1 MSQIF
6 RQYTYDDSFLKVFV
20 DSRLANE
27 YQIALIFARDYD
39 ESDGP
44 TNGIFRIYWDQTKI
58 TPSSIL
64 QFRESL
70 PHNVTL
76 KVFISIGDRDVKYR
90 FRPLDA
96 QSWIS
101 NATESLTSIIRD
113 NLYALTLNQIEFGL
127 DVFYEHID
135 DNVEPNGFAQCIGQ
149 LIRNLKA
156 AKVITAASISPSSSL
171 NDDYY
176 SLLNRKF
183 PSLVDL
189 VDYQFQNE
197 ITSVDSPVL
206 LEERFSA
213 VSRFYPKR
221 KLLAGYSAENE
232 DWTNL
237 SPIVF
242 FVFGS
247 RLFNKRESVAGF
259 SIIYH
264 DFVNRISSP
273 SSVSPP

>member
-1 MSQIF
+1 MPQIF

-20 DSRLANE
+20 DSNLASE

-39 ESDGP
+39 ELNSP
-44 TNGIFRIYWDQTKI
+44 TNGIFNIFWDKTKV

-64 QFRESL
+64 QFRERL
-70 PHNVTL
+70 PVNVKL
-76 KVFISIGDRDVKYR
+76 KVFISIGDRDVNFR
-90 FRPLDA
+90 LRPLDT

-101 NATESLTSIIRD
+101 NATNSLTSIIRD
-113 NLYALTLNQIEFGL
+113 ELYALTLHQIEFGL

-135 DNVEPNGFAQCIGQ
+135 DSVEPNGFAQCMGQ
-149 LIRNLKA
+149 LIKNLKA
-156 AKVITAASISPSSSL
+156 AKVITAASISPSASL
-171 NDDYY
+171 SEDYY
-176 SLLNRKF
+176 SLLNRRF
-183 PSLVDL
+183 CNYIDL

-197 ITSVDSPVL
+197 ITSVDSLVL

-213 VSRFYPKR
+213 VSKVYPQR

-242 FVFGS
+242 FLFGYN
-247 RLFNKRESVAGF
+247 LFKKKEVAGF
-259 SIIYH
+259 SILYH
-264 DFVNRISSP
+264 DFVNPIPSP
-273 SSVSPP
+273 SSDSPP